1 MKQNIILWT
10 AAIII
15 IFITGY
21 LQRLTSPDYP
31 ISATVGIGGKKII
44 YSFDKVHYGI
54 KNYNIII
61 HSEVQNIT
69 GSIEWK
75 SDFDSAG
82 WKIIELKNEGNLLSA
97 SIPITNVPGKIEYRA
112 KLNYQNKDYYLPF
125 NKPVELKTYA
135 KVPTRIFFYY
145 YFFLYIGLILA
156 VRTGLDAFN
165 DKRPRM
171 KMYSIF
177 TTIAFFA
184 YAFAFNPIKNTYEAG
199 DIGTKILPMNAIF
212 DIGPIILFAIWV
224 AAIILIFNVKKNR
237 PIAIA
242 SSVITLI
249 FFEIMNFI

>member
-1 MKQNIILWT
+1 MKQNIILWIS
-10 AAIII
+10 AVII

-21 LQRLTSPDYP
+21 LQRLTSPEYP
-31 ISATVGIGGKKII
+31 ISATVGIGGKKVI

-54 KNYNIII
+54 KDYKIII
-61 HSEVQNIT
+61 HSEVQNIK

-75 SDFDSAG
+75 SVSDSAG
-82 WKIIELKNEGNLLSA
+82 WNVTALKNEGNLLSG
-97 SIPITNVPGKIEYRA
+97 SIPIKNIPGKLEYRV
-112 KLNYQNKDYYLPF
+112 KINYLNKNYYLPF
-125 NKPVELKTYA
+125 NNSVVMKTYGN
-135 KVPTRIFFYY
+135 VPSRIFFYY

-199 DIGTKILPMNAIF
+199 SIGTKILPMSSIF
-212 DIGPIILFAIWV
+212 DLSPIILFAIWV
-224 AAIILIFNVKKNR
+224 AAMILIFNIKKNR

>member
-1 MKQNIILWT
+1 MKQNIILWIVT
-10 AAIII
+10 III

-21 LQRLTSPDYP
+21 LQRLTSPEYP
-31 ISATVGIGGKKII
+31 ISATVGVGGKKII

-54 KNYNIII
+54 KDYKIII
-61 HSEVQNIT
+61 HSEVQNIS
-69 GSIEWK
+69 GLIEWR
-75 SDFDSAG
+75 SFPDTTG
-82 WKIIELKNEGNLLSA
+82 WKTITLKNEGNLLSA
-97 SIPITNVPGKIEYRA
+97 SIPIKNVPGKVEYRA
-112 KLNYQNKDYYLPF
+112 KLNYMDKDYYLPF

-135 KVPTRIFFYY
+135 NVPARIFFYY

-165 DKRPRM
+165 EKRPRM

-199 DIGTKILPMNAIF
+199 DIGTKILPMTSIF
-212 DIGPIILFAIWV
+212 DIGPVILFAIWV
-224 AAIILIFNVKKNR
+224 IAMILIFNMKKNR
-237 PIAIA
+237 PVAIV